1 MKKNILYIWHR
12 RPFTNVRSPL
22 MRERC
27 IFPQEM
33 YSHEKDLFFLFLR
46 EICHIL
52 FQNHI
57 QLCIPFLICKLA
69 VYTCH
74 LPGVAGKSQ
83 QSFLSVRKIVR
94 IPGTVLVFWSGT
106 ANWNMY
112 CGIEKLCTKTRIKQ
126 ISIWW
131 NHPSI
136 PPISW
141 NYSFKSAT
149 FKTNEKS
156 KISFDCVKVLSIKNI
171 SAGVSHTLRQEVKH
185 LLIIILV
192 IYILQV

>member
-52 FQNHI
+52 FQNNI

-106 ANWNMY
+106 AILKYVLRHWETLYDNQDKANIY
-112 CGIEKLCTKTRIKQ
+112 PVKPSEYPPNFLKL
-126 ISIWW
+126 S
-131 NHPSI
+131 
-136 PPISW
+136 
-141 NYSFKSAT
+141 
-149 FKTNEKS
+149 
-156 KISFDCVKVLSIKNI
+156 L
-171 SAGVSHTLRQEVKH
+171 
-185 LLIIILV
+185 
-192 IYILQV
+192 

>member
-1 MKKNILYIWHR
+1 MYFSTRDVLSWK
-12 RPFTNVRSPL
+12 RP
-22 MRERC
+22 
-27 IFPQEM
+27 I
-33 YSHEKDLFFLFLR
+33 FLFLR

-52 FQNHI
+52 FQNNI

-69 VYTCH
+69 VYTYH
-74 LPGVAGKSQ
+74 PPGVAGKSQ

-112 CGIEKLCTKTRIKQ
+112 CGIEKLCTKTRIKK

-141 NYSFKSAT
+141 NYPFKSAT

-156 KISFDCVKVLSIKNI
+156 KISLTLFYLLMLKCILKNLSKMFKNLF
-171 SAGVSHTLRQEVKH
+171 SLRN
-185 LLIIILV
+185 
-192 IYILQV
+192 